1 MATSCHDEDRC
12 ICLCLCRCRWH
23 EEEVEDA
30 ALLMGDATSAD
41 WCWCWWNGA
50 IAQWSELMRRWRRRR
65 MMKERNSLSL
75 SFFFCSVLWQEDEAD
90 RQKQMNWV
98 STVFHSLNMVATCF
112 LFWMST
118 STRQS
123 RYTVRAL
130 CDTIRRNVHRSR
142 VWSLVGRL
150 SKGKPV
156 FGCPLCAKRI
166 RIRRPT
172 CNSVSFKVVSVSFV
186 PVGNKLSR

>member
-1 MATSCHDEDRC
+1 
-12 ICLCLCRCRWH
+12 
-23 EEEVEDA
+23 
-30 ALLMGDATSAD
+30 
-41 WCWCWWNGA
+41 
-50 IAQWSELMRRWRRRR
+50 

-98 STVFHSLNMVATCF
+98 STVFYSFNMVATCF

-123 RYTVRAL
+123 RCTRIRAL

-142 VWSLVGRL
+142 VWSLV
-150 SKGKPV
+150 S
-156 FGCPLCAKRI
+156 CQAKTGLR
-166 RIRRPT
+166 
-172 CNSVSFKVVSVSFV
+172 VSSLRET
-186 PVGNKLSR
+186 NQD